1 MDLAFDNNFKIQN
14 KTCEILIRNRKHRFI
29 SIQSIS
35 RNYFEFNKAAPANE
49 QGSLL
54 YVMMNGNNFAEFG
67 NRLLWFIFAA
77 YFPRPILSTLTKKIH
92 ETA

>member
-35 RNYFEFNKAAPANE
+35 RNYFGFNKATPANE
-49 QGSLL
+49 HGSLL
-54 YVMMNGNNFAEFG
+54 YVLKNDKNFMEFG
-67 NRLLWFIFAA
+67 IRKLWSIFAA
-77 YFPRPILSTLTKKIH
+77 YFPRPILTT
-92 ETA
+92 